1 MTMTMESP
9 RHETYQ
15 QLLSSYLDCGGGE
28 GGLAVAYEFG
38 RQNLRNGVGLLEV
51 VETHQQ
57 ALDETLRLSDDCPLN
72 KRAINKAASK
82 FFNEALSP
90 FEISLICSRDA
101 NAALL
106 KLYDVFEGEA
116 KRIAHRL
123 HDESAQMLAVVYL
136 ELADISKNPTAD
148 VSLKIGKVVTYL
160 DEITNQL
167 RSLSHELRPIIL
179 DQLGLL
185 PAIRVLV
192 EGVRKRSS
200 LNIEIS
206 GDTEGRLDPNIET
219 VFYRMVQEAITN
231 TCRHAEATKVFI
243 HIWRE
248 DGFLRC
254 SVIDNGKGFIAVDE
268 VDKSS
273 CGLGLLGIHERVK
286 SLGGR
291 SEINSRSGYG
301 TSLRIEVPI

>member
-1 MTMTMESP
+1 MAMTMESP
-9 RHETYQ
+9 RQETYQ

-38 RQNLRNGVGLLEV
+38 RENLRKGMGLLEV
-51 VETHQQ
+51 VATHQQ

-72 KRAINKAASK
+72 KRDINKAASK
-82 FFNEALSP
+82 FFNESLSP

-101 NAALL
+101 SAALL

-136 ELADISKNPTAD
+136 ELAEISENPTSD
-148 VSLKIGKVVTYL
+148 VSLKIAKVVTYL

-167 RSLSHELRPIIL
+167 RTLSHELRPIIL

-200 LNIEIS
+200 LNIEIN
-206 GDTEGRLDPNIET
+206 GNIKGRFDPCVET
-219 VFYRMVQEAITN
+219 IFYRMVQEAITN
-231 TCRHAEATKVFI
+231 ICRHAEATQAFI
-243 HIWRE
+243 HIFHK
-248 DGFLRC
+248 DGFLSC
-254 SVIDNGKGFIAVDE
+254 SVIDNGKGFVAVDE
-268 VDKSS
+268 AGKSS

-286 SLGGR
+286 SLGGS
-291 SEINSRSGYG
+291 SEINSRSGFG

>member
-1 MTMTMESP
+1 MAMIIKGT
-9 RHETYQ
+9 RNETYK
-15 QLLSSYLDCGGGE
+15 QLLNSYLNCGGGE

-38 RQNLRNGVGLLEV
+38 RQNQREGMGLLEV
-51 VETHQQ
+51 AETHQQ

-72 KRAINKAASK
+72 KSAMNKAASR
-82 FFNEALSP
+82 FFNEALSS
-90 FEISLICSRDA
+90 FEISLVCSRDA
-101 NAALL
+101 SATLL

-136 ELADISKNPTAD
+136 ELAEISKNPSSD
-148 VSLKIGKVVTYL
+148 VSSRIGNVVAHL

-185 PAIRVLV
+185 PAIQLLVKGVL
-192 EGVRKRSS
+192 KRNS
-200 LNIEIS
+200 LSIEIS
-206 GDTEGRLDPNIET
+206 GDTEGRLDPSIET
-219 VFYRMVQEAITN
+219 VVYRMVQEAITN
-231 TCRHAEATKVFI
+231 TCRHANATQIFVS
-243 HIWRE
+243 IWRE
-248 DGFLRC
+248 DGFLHC
-254 SVIDNGKGFIAVDE
+254 SVNDNGKGFIDTDE
-268 VDKSS
+268 EKMFS

-291 SEINSRSGYG
+291 STITSRSGFG
-301 TSLRIEVPI
+301 TSLRIEVPL